1 MATKVRAEA
10 ISASSLTAAVDKA
23 VKIAA
28 DRHQVAVSDTNLIV
42 NWQLIG
48 RSLKDAKL
56 AQTFS
61 TDVAKQ
67 VSLAAGATVQPAT
80 LQVGRLIW
88 CGFIE
93 KGKIPNS
100 VVLG

>member
-10 ISASSLTAAVDKA
+10 VSASTLSAAVDKA

-28 DRHQVAVSDTNLIV
+28 DRHQVVVGDQNLIV

-48 RSLKDAKL
+48 RSLRDAKL
-56 AQTFS
+56 AQEFS
-61 TDVAKQ
+61 ADVAKQ
-67 VSLAAGATVQPAT
+67 VSVAAGLKLQPST
-80 LQVGRLIW
+80 FQVGKLIW

-93 KGKIPNS
+93 KAKIP
-100 VVLG
+100 VAHTLG